1 LSSIN
6 LPKNSLLKSGV
17 IVGFLIIL
25 GKVFSFIRD
34 ILISSKYG
42 ATVFSD
48 AYFAAN
54 NVPSILFIA
63 LITSAVLFFIPF
75 YNEKLVNFGEF
86 EANKFAS
93 NTINVYTIISIVIS
107 LAGIIFAKQ
116 LVSLIAPGF
125 VGERYY
131 HTVQLT
137 RILCSSFPFSCIAL
151 LLASISNAR
160 QRYTPPQLIP
170 IVSSCSVILGIIFFS
185 NAIGIYAVAF
195 ASVFAVIL
203 QAFLQKFFV
212 KDFYKYQW
220 VFKMNDKDL
229 KLMAVLILPVFIGTS
244 VDQINLFVDSVLSSN
259 LALGSMSALN
269 YGQRLQATINGTFS
283 TAMVTILYPVI
294 SLAAAKREFL
304 EIENV
309 IMKGIRV
316 LSIILIPI
324 TLIMM
329 LDSYYIVKIV
339 YFRGKFGE
347 QALAQTSS
355 VFMFYAIGLIF
366 MAYEEMYRR
375 VFYVHSDSKT
385 PLKIGIIIVV
395 IHLILSFIF
404 IRFFKVGG
412 LALATS
418 LSCIISSLI
427 LRIRLKQKWGFNFRL
442 REQGKFFMFLGIA
455 SIAMIICRYGLKLLL
470 VGTASPINQFF
481 VYSILSTICY
491 FGILILFNI
500 REINDVK
507 TRVFNLFKK
516 TLAK

>member
-6 LPKNSLLKSGV
+6 LPKHSLLKSGV

-25 GKVFSFIRD
+25 GKILSFIRD

-48 AYFAAN
+48 AYFGAN
-54 NVPSILFIA
+54 NVPSILFVAIV
-63 LITSAVLFFIPF
+63 TSAVLFFIPF
-75 YNEKLVNFGEF
+75 YNDKLVNFGELD
-86 EANKFAS
+86 ANLFAS
-93 NTINVYTIISIVIS
+93 NTINVYAIISIVMS
-107 LAGIIFAKQ
+107 LFGIIFAGP
-116 LVSLIAPGF
+116 LVSLVMPGF
-125 VGERYY
+125 VGLRYY
-131 HTVQLT
+131 YAVKLT
-137 RILCSSFPFSCIAL
+137 RILCSSFPFSCITL
-151 LLASISNAR
+151 LLAAVSNAR
-160 QRYTPPQLIP
+160 QRYISPQLIP
-170 IVSSCSVILGIIFFS
+170 ILSSGIVIFGIIFFS
-185 NAIGIYAVAF
+185 NSIGIYAVAF
-195 ASVFAVIL
+195 ASVFAYIPLLIL
-203 QAFLQKFFV
+203 QKYFIRDV
-212 KDFYKYQW
+212 YKHQW
-220 VFKMNDKDL
+220 IFKINDTDL
-229 KLMAVLILPVFIGTS
+229 KAMGILILPVFIGTS
-244 VDQINLFVDSVLSSN
+244 VDQLNLFVDSILSSK
-259 LALGSMSALN
+259 LALGSISALN
-269 YGQRLQATINGTFS
+269 YGQRLQATVNGTFS

-385 PLKIGIIIVV
+385 PLKIGVIIVV

-404 IRFFKVGG
+404 IRYFKVGG

-427 LRIRLKQKWGFNFRL
+427 LRIRLKQKWNFKFRL
-442 REQGKFFMFLGIA
+442 HEQSTFFMFLGIA
-455 SIAMIICRYGLKLLL
+455 SILMIICRYGLKLLL
-470 VGTASPINQFF
+470 VGIMSPINQFF
-481 VYSILSTICY
+481 VYTFLSTICY
-491 FGILILFNI
+491 FASLILFDI
-500 REINDVK
+500 KEINEIK
-507 TRVFNLFKK
+507 MRFFNLFKRFFVK
-516 TLAK
+516 